1 MKIRDGVLLK
11 DFMTFKIGGPAKYFV
26 MVKNTDELKDSLK
39 FASDN
44 NLSFFIIGGGS
55 NILASDKGYD
65 GLVIK
70 IDFQNLTVA
79 ENLEVMEAGAGAL
92 LSKIVDES
100 LKYELSGLEWAAGIP
115 GTLGGAI
122 RGNAGAYGSNIGQI
136 IKQVEYYN
144 TKNKASKVLDKKDCQ
159 FTYRSSIFKK
169 NSNLI
174 ITSAVLQLRKDLKQT
189 IQSKINDILDTR
201 AQKQPKGMPSAGS
214 FFVNPIVKN
223 SKLIDEFEREK
234 SLKCQNNQLPAAWL
248 IEKVGLK
255 GKKIGGAMISD
266 IHPNYFLNTGKA
278 KAEEIEILVSLVKQ
292 QVRDKL
298 GVQLEEEVQ
307 YLGN

>member
-1 MKIRDGVLLK
+1 MKIRDCVLLK

>member
-1 MKIRDGVLLK
+1 MKIRDCVLLK

-266 IHPNYFLNTGKA
+266 IHQNYFLNTGKA